1 MSKGVILM
9 NEYSVKAIREHF
21 KANGIFYTPPELSK
35 MLKEIVEKEV
45 SDIKEVYDPTCGRGA
60 LLSVFDDDVVKYG
73 QDINASEV
81 EVAKNSLVNFNG
93 VIGDTLKEP
102 AFLDKKFK
110 AIVANPP
117 FSIPWN
123 SESVFFDERF
133 AGYALAPKSK
143 ADYAFNLHILHYL
156 SDDGCAAV
164 INFPGVLYRGN
175 SEGKIRKAL
184 VEKNL
189 IKEVILIPGGYFDD
203 TSVATCIIVYKKNK
217 QDTNIIFTDKELNL
231 SKSVRFEEVAKND
244 FNLSVSQYV
253 YEEKVKPPFDAV
265 ATELQARADFIANM
279 KKELEFSKMVSNFEG
294 INFEEFPRQI
304 IQTAQSYI
312 GD

>member
-1 MSKGVILM
+1 
-9 NEYSVKAIREHF
+9 
-21 KANGIFYTPPELSK
+21 
-35 MLKEIVEKEV
+35 MLKGIVEKEV
-45 SDIKEVYDPTCGRGA
+45 GDVKEVYDPTCGRGA
-60 LLSVFDDDVVKYG
+60 LLSVFGDDVVKYG

-81 EVAKNSLVNFNG
+81 EVAKNSLANFNG

-102 AFLDKKFK
+102 AFLGKKFK

-117 FSIPWN
+117 FSIPWD

-184 VEKNL
+184 VENNL
-189 IKEVILIPGGYFDD
+189 INEVVLIPGGYFDD
-203 TSVATCIIVYKKNK
+203 TSVATCVIVYKKNK

-231 SKSVRFEEVAKND
+231 SKSVSVEEVAKND

-253 YEEKVKPPFDAV
+253 FVEKVKPPFDAV

-279 KKELEFSKMVSNFEG
+279 RKELEFSRMVCDFEG
-294 INFEEFPRQI
+294 IDFEEFPRQI

-312 GD
+312 GGINAIN